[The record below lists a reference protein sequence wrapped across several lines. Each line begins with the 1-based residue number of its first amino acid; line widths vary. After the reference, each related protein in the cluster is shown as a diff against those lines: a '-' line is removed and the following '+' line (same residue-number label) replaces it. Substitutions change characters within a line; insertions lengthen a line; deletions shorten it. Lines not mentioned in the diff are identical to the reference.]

1 MANPFIFSSS
11 PSPNLIS
18 PLLLSFFF
26 CPSADQVYVSPLFIS
41 SGRARADR
49 LFYLLIVGH
58 HHSTAIIHRRRCFL
72 CLWSLWSQD
81 STEPLPHRLIVD
93 AGPWFFSPL
102 PASSSISHR
111 QRGNEGHWLG
121 EADLSRYVNIIWGCC
136 IELLSDHSG
145 FCHCLFPQQ

>member
-1 MANPFIFSSS
+1 M
-11 PSPNLIS
+11 
-18 PLLLSFFF
+18 PLRLLT
-26 CPSADQVYVSPLFIS
+26 
-41 SGRARADR
+41 RARADR

-121 EADLSRYVNIIWGCC
+121 EADLTVTSSSGHYITKARVSDSDSTVGHTQLGEFWIK
-136 IELLSDHSG
+136 ELDARRVSQLLDLDHFIG
-145 FCHCLFPQQ
+145 G